1 MSNSKDAVRK
11 ILDAVKADKRT
22 SLTAPE
28 GKLVCDAYGIPV
40 PKEGVAKSAAE
51 AAKIA
56 TDMGF
61 PVVMKIVSPDIL
73 HKTEAGGVMVGV
85 KTAADAEKNYATILA
100 NAKKYKADAKIEG
113 IQVQQMLL
121 GGQEVIIGAVTD
133 GSFGKLVAF
142 GLGGVLVEVL
152 KDITFRLAPATKEDA
167 LSMLDG
173 IQAHEMLKGVRGSDP
188 ANRDAIADII
198 VNVSKLITDFPEIAE
213 MDLNP
218 VFATKSNAIAA
229 DVRIVVDFEPK
240 PPRPRPNH
248 DDIVRQMNRIMKP
261 KSVAVIG
268 ASAENGKIGNS
279 VMKNLINGGYK
290 GEIYPI
296 HPKAD
301 EIMGKKV
308 YKSVKDVPGEVDI
321 AVFAIPA
328 NFVAGA
334 LIECGEKKVVGAI
347 LIPSGY
353 AETGNIKGQEE
364 IQAIGQKYGIR
375 LMGPNI
381 YGFYY
386 THANL
391 CATFC
396 TAYDVKGSAALSSQS
411 GGIGMAI
418 IGFSRSAKMGVS
430 AIVGL
435 GNKSDIDEDDLLT
448 FFEQD
453 DNTQIIAQ
461 HCEDLKDGRAFAE
474 VAKRVSK
481 KKPIVVLKAG
491 RTSAGAKAASS
502 HTGALAGN
510 DKIYEDVFNQSG
522 VIRARSLRDMLE
534 FARGIPVL
542 PTPKGENVVIITGA
556 GGSGVLLSDA
566 CIDNNLQADD
576 DPAGSRCGVPQ
587 VHPAV
592 RRGRQPGRHH
602 RRRAADHLR
611 QHRQARARR
620 PAHPFADPR
629 LLAHHRDAA
638 DGVCEE
644 HGRGEERDE
653 GQGHRE
659 ADRGLAGRRHR
670 GRGSRRL
677 SLPERH
683 RRLRLLDRNSGRGAR
698 REVQVGARRGPAVSV
713 NSSHSGMRA
722 SRGPGMR
729 IPGSRCARTGM
740 HGNQARFAFQ
750 PSRCHRP
757 IQRRGDG
764 EAGAGRQRIDH
775 EILKSG
781 MPARRPELQ
790 NLDHA
795 DHHDGDRCREQPV
808 PRIGQAEASPTRTKA
823 SACSPSWP
831 RSECGRKRG
840 GPSVAK
846 VTAAARSQ
854 AMILRMMVIA
864 TG

>member
-1 MSNSKDAVRK
+1 MSSSKDAVRK

-28 GKLVCDAYGIPV
+28 GKLVCDAYGISV

-51 AAKIA
+51 AATIA
-56 TDMGF
+56 TGMGF

-85 KTAADAEKNYATILA
+85 KNAADVEANYATILA
-100 NAKKYKADAKIEG
+100 NARKYKADAKIEG

-121 GGQEVIIGAVTD
+121 GGQEVIVGAVTD

-152 KDITFRLAPATKEDA
+152 KDITFRLAPATKQDA

-188 ANRDAIADII
+188 VNRDAIADII
-198 VNVSKLITDFPEIAE
+198 VNISNLITDFPEINE

-218 VFATKSNAIAA
+218 VFATKKDAIAA
-229 DVRIVVDFEPK
+229 DVRIVVDFTPK

-268 ASAENGKIGNS
+268 ASAESGKIGNS

-296 HPKAD
+296 HPKAE
-301 EIMGKKV
+301 EILGKKV
-308 YKSVKDVPGEVDI
+308 YKSVKDIPGEVDI

-328 NFVAGA
+328 SLVAGA
-334 LIECGEKKVVGAI
+334 LTECGEKKVVGAI

-353 AETGNIKGQEE
+353 AETGNVKGQEE

-386 THANL
+386 TPADL

-418 IGFSRSAKMGVS
+418 IGFSRSARMGVS

-435 GNKSDIDEDDLLT
+435 GNKADLDEDDLLT

-453 DNTQIIAQ
+453 DNTQVIAQ
-461 HCEDLKDGRAFAE
+461 HCEDLKDGRSFAE
-474 VAKRVSK
+474 VARRVSK
-481 KKPIVVLKAG
+481 KKPVIVLKAG
-491 RTSAGAKAASS
+491 RTAAGAKAASS
-502 HTGALAGN
+502 HTGALAGD
-510 DKIYEDVFNQSG
+510 DKIYEDVFNQCG

-534 FARGIPVL
+534 FARGVPIL

-566 CIDNNLQADD
+566 CIDNKLQLMTIPPDLDAAFRKFIPPFGAAGNPVDITGGEPPITYVNTVKLGLE
-576 DPAGSRCGVPQ
+576 DPRIHALILGYWHTIVTPPMVFAKNMVEIKNAMKAKGIEKPIVASLAGDVE
-587 VHPAV
+587 VEE
-592 RRGRQPGRHH
+592 
-602 RRRAADHLR
+602 AADYLY
-611 QHRQARARR
+611 QNGIVAYPYTTEIPVAVLG
-620 PAHPFADPR
+620 AKYKWA
-629 LLAHHRDAA
+629 
-638 DGVCEE
+638 
-644 HGRGEERDE
+644 
-653 GQGHRE
+653 
-659 ADRGLAGRRHR
+659 
-670 GRGSRRL
+670 
-677 SLPERH
+677 
-683 RRLRLLDRNSGRGAR
+683 RGA
-698 REVQVGARRGPAVSV
+698 G
-713 NSSHSGMRA
+713 
-722 SRGPGMR
+722 
-729 IPGSRCARTGM
+729 
-740 HGNQARFAFQ
+740 
-750 PSRCHRP
+750 
-757 IQRRGDG
+757 
-764 EAGAGRQRIDH
+764 
-775 EILKSG
+775 L
-781 MPARRPELQ
+781 L
-790 NLDHA
+790 
-795 DHHDGDRCREQPV
+795 
-808 PRIGQAEASPTRTKA
+808 
-823 SACSPSWP
+823 
-831 RSECGRKRG
+831 
-840 GPSVAK
+840 
-846 VTAAARSQ
+846 
-854 AMILRMMVIA
+854 
-864 TG
+864 

>member
-28 GKLVCDAYGIPV
+28 GKLVCDAYAIPV
-40 PKEGVAKSAAE
+40 PKEGVAKSAGE

-85 KTAADAEKNYATILA
+85 KTSAEVEKNYETILA
-100 NAKKYKADAKIEG
+100 NAKKYKSDAKIEG
-113 IQVQQMLL
+113 IQIQQMLT
-121 GGQEVIIGAVTD
+121 GGQEVIVGAVTD

-198 VNVSKLITDFPEIAE
+198 VNVSRLITDFPEIAE

-229 DVRIVVDFEPK
+229 DVRIVVDFAPK

-261 KSVAVIG
+261 KAVAVIG
-268 ASAENGKIGNS
+268 ASAESGKIGNS

-308 YKSVKDVPGEVDI
+308 YKSVKDIPGEVDI

-328 NFVAGA
+328 SLVAGA

-353 AETGNIKGQEE
+353 AETGNVKGQEE

-386 THANL
+386 TPANL

-396 TAYDVKGSAALSSQS
+396 TAYDVKGGAALSSQS

-453 DNTQIIAQ
+453 DNTKIIAQ

-522 VIRARSLRDMLE
+522 VIRARSLRDMLD
-534 FARGIPVL
+534 FARGIPIL

-566 CIDNNLQADD
+566 CIDNKLSLMTIPPDLDAAFRKFIPPFGAAGNPVDITGGEPPITYVNTVKLGLE
-576 DPAGSRCGVPQ
+576 DPRIHSLILGYWHTIVTPPMVFARNMVEVKNAMKAKGIEKPIVASLAGDIEVEE
-587 VHPAV
+587 
-592 RRGRQPGRHH
+592 
-602 RRRAADHLR
+602 AADYLY
-611 QHRQARARR
+611 QNGIVAYAYSTEI
-620 PAHPFADPR
+620 PVAVLGAKYKW
-629 LLAHHRDAA
+629 A
-638 DGVCEE
+638 
-644 HGRGEERDE
+644 
-653 GQGHRE
+653 
-659 ADRGLAGRRHR
+659 
-670 GRGSRRL
+670 
-677 SLPERH
+677 
-683 RRLRLLDRNSGRGAR
+683 RGA
-698 REVQVGARRGPAVSV
+698 G
-713 NSSHSGMRA
+713 
-722 SRGPGMR
+722 
-729 IPGSRCARTGM
+729 
-740 HGNQARFAFQ
+740 
-750 PSRCHRP
+750 
-757 IQRRGDG
+757 
-764 EAGAGRQRIDH
+764 
-775 EILKSG
+775 L
-781 MPARRPELQ
+781 L
-790 NLDHA
+790 
-795 DHHDGDRCREQPV
+795 
-808 PRIGQAEASPTRTKA
+808 
-823 SACSPSWP
+823 
-831 RSECGRKRG
+831 
-840 GPSVAK
+840 
-846 VTAAARSQ
+846 
-854 AMILRMMVIA
+854 
-864 TG
+864 